1 MSLTP
6 PPLLREDLELLRSVR
21 LSLRAR
27 LGEVEITLAE
37 LLSLEAGAT
46 LTLDRQLNEPVE
58 LYLNEALV
66 ARGEIV
72 AVDDRFGVRITEI
85 GSVSQ

>member
-1 MSLTP
+1 MSLTA
-6 PPLLREDLELLRSVR
+6 PPLLREDLELLRNVR

-46 LTLDRQLNEPVE
+46 LALDRQLNEPVE

-85 GSVSQ
+85 GSVS

>member
-1 MSLTP
+1 MSLTA
-6 PPLLREDLELLRSVR
+6 PPLLQEDLELLRHVR

-46 LTLDRQLNEPVE
+46 LALDRQLNEPVE

-66 ARGEIV
+66 ARGAIV

-85 GSVSQ
+85 GSVS

>member
-1 MSLTP
+1 MSLTA
-6 PPLLREDLELLRSVR
+6 PPLLREDLELLRNVR

-27 LGEVEITLAE
+27 LGEVEMTLAE

-46 LTLDRQLNEPVE
+46 LALDRQLNEPVE

-85 GSVSQ
+85 GSVS